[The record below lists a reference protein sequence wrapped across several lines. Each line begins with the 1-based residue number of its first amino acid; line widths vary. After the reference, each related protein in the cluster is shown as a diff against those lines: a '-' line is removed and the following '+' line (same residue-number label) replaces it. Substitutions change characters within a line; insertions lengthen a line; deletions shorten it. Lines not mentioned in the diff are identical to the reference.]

1 MKRVISLATAGALAL
16 VTALTVSVSAQDF
29 NTHERTFLT
38 FSNAVELPGM
48 RLEPGTY
55 VFRLAD
61 TPSRNIIQVL
71 NEDEMEM
78 LGQWL
83 FIPAQR
89 QEATGETVITFRE
102 TRADATPAVQY
113 WYYPGETIGKEFLY
127 PADQAMQIAQRTGAT
142 VMTEDGPVE
151 AGAQTAGAQTE
162 VETPTATA
170 QAEVEAPA
178 GGAQAE
184 VEIAAAEP
192 EPAPAFEARDDRPV
206 GTSGVQQESTYAQNQ
221 YAQNELPRTAS
232 PIALSGLIALLSLAG
247 VAGLRAF
254 RQ

>member
-1 MKRVISLATAGALAL
+1 
-16 VTALTVSVSAQDF
+16 VTALTVNVSAQDF
-29 NTHERTFLT
+29 NIHERTFLT
-38 FSNAVELPGM
+38 FSNTVELPGM

-61 TPSRNIIQVL
+61 TPSRNIVQVL
-71 NEDEMEM
+71 TEDEMEI

-83 FIPAQR
+83 FIPAER

-127 PADQAMQIAQRTGAT
+127 PSDQAMQIAQRTGAT

-151 AGAQTAGAQTE
+151 QT
-162 VETPTATA
+162 VTA

-178 GGAQAE
+178 AGAQAD

-192 EPAPAFEARDDRPV
+192 EPAPAFEARDDQPV

-221 YAQNELPRTAS
+221 YAQSELPRTAS
-232 PIALSGLIALLSLAG
+232 PLALSGLIALLSLAG
-247 VAGLRAF
+247 AAGLRAF